1 MGVLYCE
8 KTKEKRDMELEERIK
23 EYLEYCK
30 YRKELD
36 EKTLKAYRIDLRQF
50 AMFVGDEYLKK
61 ERIDKYITE
70 LHKKFKQKTIKRKIA
85 SIRAFYACLEE
96 RELLLIE
103 NPFRKIKVKFREE
116 KTLPRIISRSDI
128 ETLLNYMYSIK
139 KNCNKK
145 KQIIVK
151 HIAVVE
157 FLFATGVR
165 VCEVS
170 RLKIEGID
178 LKSGTVRIEGKGKKE
193 RYIQI
198 GNSETLKI
206 LNEYYKLY
214 SKEIE
219 KSGYFFVNNRGR
231 RLSEQSIRILINKYA
246 KNAGIGLHITP
257 HMFRHSLATYLI
269 EAGADIS
276 YVQRILGHSSIKTTQ
291 IYIYVAAEAQAEI
304 LKLLHPRN
312 KMKITHAA

>member
-1 MGVLYCE
+1 MLYCE

-103 NPFRKIKVKFREE
+103 NPYGKIKVKFREE

>member
-1 MGVLYCE
+1 
-8 KTKEKRDMELEERIK
+8 MELEERIK

-214 SKEIE
+214 REEIE
-219 KSGYFFVNNRGR
+219 RSGYFFVNNRGR
-231 RLSEQSIRILINKYA
+231 RLSEQSIRILIDKHA
-246 KNAGIGLHITP
+246 KNAGISLHITP

-312 KMKITHAA
+312 KMKITQAA

>member
-1 MGVLYCE
+1 MLYCE

-312 KMKITHAA
+312 KMKITHVA

>member
-1 MGVLYCE
+1 
-8 KTKEKRDMELEERIK
+8 
-23 EYLEYCK
+23 
-30 YRKELD
+30 
-36 EKTLKAYRIDLRQF
+36 
-50 AMFVGDEYLKK
+50 
-61 ERIDKYITE
+61 
-70 LHKKFKQKTIKRKIA
+70 
-85 SIRAFYACLEE
+85 
-96 RELLLIE
+96 
-103 NPFRKIKVKFREE
+103 
-116 KTLPRIISRSDI
+116 
-128 ETLLNYMYSIK
+128 MYSIK
-139 KNCNKK
+139 KNCNKE

-214 SKEIE
+214 REEIE
-219 KSGYFFVNNRGR
+219 RSGYFFVNNRGR
-231 RLSEQSIRILINKYA
+231 RLSEQSIRILIDKHA
-246 KNAGIGLHITP
+246 KNAGISLHITP

-312 KMKITHAA
+312 KMKITQAA

>member
-1 MGVLYCE
+1 MDVLYCE

>member
-1 MGVLYCE
+1 
-8 KTKEKRDMELEERIK
+8 MELEERIK

-206 LNEYYKLY
+206 LNEYYKFY

>member
-1 MGVLYCE
+1 
-8 KTKEKRDMELEERIK
+8 MELEERIK

-128 ETLLNYMYSIK
+128 ETLLNH
-139 KNCNKK
+139 
-145 KQIIVK
+145 IVNALLGC
-151 HIAVVE
+151 H
-157 FLFATGVR
+157 
-165 VCEVS
+165 
-170 RLKIEGID
+170 D
-178 LKSGTVRIEGKGKKE
+178 LDLSCCR
-193 RYIQI
+193 
-198 GNSETLKI
+198 
-206 LNEYYKLY
+206 
-214 SKEIE
+214 EI
-219 KSGYFFVNNRGR
+219 
-231 RLSEQSIRILINKYA
+231 
-246 KNAGIGLHITP
+246 AGISV
-257 HMFRHSLATYLI
+257 M
-269 EAGADIS
+269 EC
-276 YVQRILGHSSIKTTQ
+276 SI
-291 IYIYVAAEAQAEI
+291 
-304 LKLLHPRN
+304 
-312 KMKITHAA
+312 

>member
-1 MGVLYCE
+1 M
-8 KTKEKRDMELEERIK
+8 
-23 EYLEYCK
+23 
-30 YRKELD
+30 
-36 EKTLKAYRIDLRQF
+36 
-50 AMFVGDEYLKK
+50 
-61 ERIDKYITE
+61 
-70 LHKKFKQKTIKRKIA
+70 
-85 SIRAFYACLEE
+85 EE